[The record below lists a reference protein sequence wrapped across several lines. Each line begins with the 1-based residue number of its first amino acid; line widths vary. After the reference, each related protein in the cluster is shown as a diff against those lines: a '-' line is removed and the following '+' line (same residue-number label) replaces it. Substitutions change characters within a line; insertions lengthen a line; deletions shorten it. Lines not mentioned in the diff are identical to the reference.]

1 MTRMSQAAWKTRSGK
16 AIRPQVVRG
25 MAQQIERYDRALK
38 LVDSATDMVE
48 SERPPPR
55 DNGAAPTDKDQKKE

>member
-1 MTRMSQAAWKTRSGK
+1 
-16 AIRPQVVRG
+16 